1 MIPIITSIYGLMSL
15 ITFAVYY
22 LDKRAARLGRP
33 RTPEVTLHV
42 LELLGGWPGAL
53 LAQRL
58 ERQGRVSGRVLADR
72 GGACRG
78 LDRGGKVLAVNILFA
93 CTLTQRCQA
102 AQCGP
107 RLSCP

>member
-1 MIPIITSIYGLMSL
+1 MIPIIAGAYGLMSL

-33 RTPEVTLHV
+33 RTPEATLHV

-58 ERQGRVSGRVLADR
+58 IRHKNA
-72 GGACRG
+72 
-78 LDRGGKVLAVNILFA
+78 KVGYQVVFWLIVAMHVAGWIV
-93 CTLTQRCQA
+93 A
-102 AQCGP
+102 A
-107 RLSCP
+107 RIWA